1 MSVDKYER
9 KYHLTAEGWH
19 LGTFYFYGKPMKKIP
34 PPPNR
39 VLTIVK
45 EVVQS
50 HAFSPEE
57 ISWRE
62 DWRSKEAGT
71 KTINRLLKKFG
82 DRATHVE

>member
-9 KYHLTAEGWH
+9 KYHLTSEGWQ
-19 LGTFYFYGKPMKKIP
+19 LGTFYFYGRPTRKIP
-34 PPPNR
+34 PPSGR
-39 VLTIVK
+39 VLTIIK

-62 DWRSKEAGT
+62 HWRSEEVDA

-82 DRATHVE
+82 ERPSHVE